1 MAKYHG
7 KDGTVEISAAGSVY
21 TVIGNVTQFS
31 YDPSPDVAESK
42 TMSSDFTERAKGHKS
57 YSASFSFDHDPTDA
71 GQVILAA
78 ALQSDT
84 SYYYRF
90 RPLSGSGEQ
99 CFGQWI
105 DSGASRPVSAT
116 DYGKGTV
123 SLVSNGTI
131 TISTQ

>member
-7 KDGTVEISAAGSVY
+7 KDGTVEISANGSSW
-21 TVIGNVTQFS
+21 TVIGNITQAS
-31 YDPSPDVAESK
+31 YDPAPDVAESK
-42 TMSSDFTERAKGHKS
+42 TMSSDFAERAKGHKS
-57 YSASFSFDHDPTDA
+57 YSASFSFDHDASDA
-71 GQVILAA
+71 GQVILAT

-90 RPLSGSGEQ
+90 RPISGSGEQ

-105 DSGASRPVSAT
+105 DTGASRAMSAT
-116 DYGKGTV
+116 DYGKGSV
-123 SLVSNGTI
+123 SLSSNGTI